1 MTTVVEATE
10 VAQRTSPARRRRR
23 GWVPWLWRAGVWGAL
38 IALWAIAAVLRDSIL
53 FPGPD
58 ATVAAIAD
66 LFSEGHIPTI
76 LSSLRQL
83 FIGFALAAVV
93 GIPLGLLMGSAR
105 LADDFLSPYVNTMF
119 IVSKEALLPL
129 FIVLFGT
136 QLAFRVVVVFVFAV
150 FLIIINT
157 AAGVRTVDP
166 RLVETA
172 RGFGLSRLHIF
183 TKIVFPA
190 SLPFVVSSLRL
201 GLGLALKGMVIAELW
216 VTVGVGQLLSTFASF
231 LRTDMLFAVTFVIVA
246 VAVVCTESIA
256 WFERRLRRWARPGT
270 VMATGG
276 AYWLSNAGN
285 SPTVRW
291 AVRALAIALFLIVWE
306 LVGLSEQFL
315 AIVPMH
321 DVIVRLVQDIADGTL
336 VTAALGTLKI
346 AAIGYAIGAVL
357 GVVLG
362 SVIGLSQR
370 ARWTLD
376 PLVQAGNAAPMTVL
390 LPIIAIW
397 FGFAVGGKIF
407 LVVLFVVFIVA
418 VNTAA
423 GVAQAPSTLL
433 ETARAFGVSGR
444 RLYTKVV
451 FPNALPAIITG
462 LRIGVARAIQG
473 AILADLL
480 LEAANLGGYLLE
492 AGALLDMEGLLAG
505 IVLVVVLGTG
515 AMGAARWLESRIV
528 RG

>member
-10 VAQRTSPARRRRR
+10 VAQRTPRPSRLR
-23 GWVPWLWRAGVWGAL
+23 GGTAPWMWRLGVWGLL
-38 IALWAIAAVLRDSIL
+38 IAIWAIAAAVRDSIL
-53 FPGPD
+53 FPGPA
-58 ATVAAIAD
+58 ATVSSIVD
-66 LFSEGHIPTI
+66 LFSEGYVTTI

-83 FIGFALAAVV
+83 FIGFALAAAV
-93 GIPLGLLMGSAR
+93 GIPVGLLMGSAR

-136 QLAFRVVVVFVFAV
+136 QLSFRIVVVFVFAV

-166 RLVETA
+166 RLLETA

-183 TKIVFPA
+183 TKIVLPA
-190 SLPFVVSSLRL
+190 SLPFVISSLRL
-201 GLGLALKGMVIAELW
+201 GFGLALKGMVIAELW
-216 VTVGVGQLLSTFASF
+216 VTVGVGQLLSTFSSF
-231 LRTDMLFAVTFVIVA
+231 LRTDMLFAVTFAVVA
-246 VAVVCTESIA
+246 VAVVCTEGIA
-256 WFERRLRRWARPGT
+256 WFERRVRGWAQPGT
-270 VMATGG
+270 VTATGG
-276 AYWLSNAGN
+276 AYWLSNAGADPV
-285 SPTVRW
+285 SRW
-291 AVRALAIALFLIVWE
+291 AVRSLAIVLFLVAWE
-306 LVGLSEQFL
+306 LVGLSENFL
-315 AIVPMH
+315 AIVPAH
-321 DVIVRLVQDIADGTL
+321 DVIIRMVEDLADGTL

-346 AAIGYAIGAVL
+346 AAIGYVIGAAL

-362 SVIGLSQR
+362 SAIGLSR
-370 ARWTLD
+370 IARWTLD

-407 LVVLFVVFIVA
+407 LVVLFAVFIVA

-423 GVAQAPSTLL
+423 GVAQAPESLL
-433 ETARAFGVSGR
+433 ETGRSFGVSGR

-480 LEAANLGGYLLE
+480 LEAANLGGYLLQ
-492 AGALLDMEGLLAG
+492 AGALLDMDGLLAG
-505 IVLVVVLGTG
+505 ILVVVLLGTG
-515 AMGAARWLESRIV
+515 AMSAARWLEARIV

>member
-10 VAQRTSPARRRRR
+10 VPQRTRRPGRVRR
-23 GWVPWLWRAGVWGAL
+23 GWEPWAWRAVVWGLL
-38 IALWAIAAVLRDSIL
+38 IAIWAIAAALRDSVL
-53 FPGPD
+53 FPGPG
-58 ATVAAIAD
+58 ATVSGVGE
-66 LFSEGHIPTI
+66 LFSEGHIDTI
-76 LSSLRQL
+76 LSSFRAL
-83 FIGFALAAVV
+83 FIGFALAAAV

-105 LADDFLSPYVNTMF
+105 LADEFLSPYVNTMF

-136 QLAFRVVVVFVFAV
+136 QLSFRVVVVFVFAV
-150 FLIIINT
+150 FLIVINT

-166 RLVETA
+166 RLIETA

-183 TKIVFPA
+183 TKIVLPA
-190 SLPFVVSSLRL
+190 SLPFVVSSLRI
-201 GLGLALKGMVIAELW
+201 GFGLALKGMVIAELW

-246 VAVVCTESIA
+246 AAVVCTEAIA
-256 WFERRLRRWARPGT
+256 WLERRVRGWAKPGT
-270 VMATGG
+270 VMSTGG
-276 AYWLSNAGN
+276 AYWLSNAGRD
-285 SPTVRW
+285 PLTRW
-291 AVRALAIALFLIVWE
+291 AVRTLAIVLLFVAWE

-315 AIVPMH
+315 AIVPAH
-321 DVIVRLVQDIADGTL
+321 DVIVRMVEDIADGTL

-346 AAIGYAIGAVL
+346 AAIGYVIGAVL
-357 GVVLG
+357 GVLIG
-362 SVIGLSQR
+362 SVIGLSR
-370 ARWTLD
+370 IARWTLD

-407 LVVLFVVFIVA
+407 LVVLFVLFIVA

-423 GVAQAPSTLL
+423 GVAQAPESLL
-433 ETARAFGVSGR
+433 ETGRSFGVSGR

-462 LRIGVARAIQG
+462 LRIGVARAMQG

-480 LEAANLGGYLLE
+480 LEAANLGGYLLQ
-492 AGALLDMEGLLAG
+492 AGALLDMDGLLAG
-505 IVLVVVLGTG
+505 ILVVVLLGTG
-515 AMGAARWLESRIV
+515 AMSAARWLESRIV